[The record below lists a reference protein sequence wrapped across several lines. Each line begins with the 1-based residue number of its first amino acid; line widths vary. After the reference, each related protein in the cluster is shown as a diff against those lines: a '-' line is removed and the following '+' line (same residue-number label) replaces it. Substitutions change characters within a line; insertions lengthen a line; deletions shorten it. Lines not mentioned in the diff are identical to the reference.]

1 MSFIN
6 QPILQYSN
14 EIRSAV
20 LIIHGENTHSY
31 YFGKDA
37 YENMIKDSKYKEN
50 KDFIAIEG
58 ANHID
63 LYDNIEVIPFD
74 KIQSFFDGILK

>member
-1 MSFIN
+1 
-6 QPILQYSN
+6 
-14 EIRSAV
+14 
-20 LIIHGENTHSY
+20 
-31 YFGKDA
+31 
-37 YENMIKDSKYKEN
+37 MIKDSKYKEN
-50 KDFIAIEG
+50 KEFIAIEG

>member
-6 QPILQYSN
+6 QPILKYSN
-14 EIRSAV
+14 EIRSIV
-20 LIIHGENTHSY
+20 LIIHGEKTHSY

-37 YENMIKDSKYKEN
+37 YENMIKESKDKEN
-50 KDFIAIEG
+50 KEFIEG

-63 LYDNIEVIPFD
+63 LYDNIVVIPFD
-74 KIQSFFDGILK
+74 KIQSFLDGILK